1 MDAKRGDDRW
11 CIADVRFK
19 HTPPLERHTWI
30 EAPFNENRAVWQHL
44 MGDAVWRID
53 YQMAPNTDPAYASRE
68 DVVRERLQRQFGKD
82 IECDIVW
89 VGPYAYKSQCLHHL
103 RAGHVFF
110 AGDTA
115 KVVSPF
121 GARGGNTGIADADNL
136 AWKIAAV
143 VKNQAPAQ
151 LLHSYNDERL
161 EAAQV
166 NVQVTQRTA
175 RFLRPADGTER
186 LFRNAAIA
194 LAKRHAFARPLI
206 NTGRMAVAN
215 RYHRSR
221 VCAQNGGI
229 SVQNVSLRG
238 VSGEDLCLNDLLRW
252 ADGHLLLLLFGYL
265 TPSDLKR
272 VLQLTPHAPL
282 RAVQVVSG
290 ADTAQAVEH
299 VLDAHM
305 HLRQACHAGQ
315 ARWAL
320 LRPDAYLA
328 ATGTALDGRWIQAV
342 AKALA
347 MAD

>member
-1 MDAKRGDDRW
+1 
-11 CIADVRFK
+11 
-19 HTPPLERHTWI
+19 
-30 EAPFNENRAVWQHL
+30 
-44 MGDAVWRID
+44 
-53 YQMAPNTDPAYASRE
+53 
-68 DVVRERLQRQFGKD
+68 
-82 IECDIVW
+82 
-89 VGPYAYKSQCLHHL
+89 
-103 RAGHVFF
+103 
-110 AGDTA
+110 
-115 KVVSPF
+115 
-121 GARGGNTGIADADNL
+121 
-136 AWKIAAV
+136 
-143 VKNQAPAQ
+143 
-151 LLHSYNDERL
+151 LLNSYNDERL

-299 VLDAHM
+299 VLDVDM